1 MKRAKV
7 FLFLQIMKF
16 RLISL
21 SLMNM
26 NPKPFLFLVTTLSVL
41 FLSCCGKPSSEQG
54 FRDYDSILHNDTL
67 RVGTMYGSST
77 FFNLR
82 DEDMGFDY
90 ELIRKFTDDNGL
102 VLQLTIARSLPE
114 LTKLLDEGK
123 VDILAYRLAITNE
136 SKLKYLFTSNE
147 YLNSQ
152 VLVQRSGDS
161 SIHNVVD
168 LIGKTIDVNKGT
180 KYEERIRHLNEEL
193 GGGIHIRLVEDS
205 LGPDALIEQVSMDSI
220 DYTVCEKDI
229 ALLNRTYYNNIDC
242 SLDVSFQ
249 QRASWAVRKENVKLQ
264 EAVNKWFEESIKD
277 TYYKQLYDK
286 YFVQAKYFGAQMVTT
301 FGPNSKVPRGA
312 ISPYDAIFKSQAPK
326 IGWDWRL
333 LAAICFEESGFSNEV
348 TSWMGAIGVMQLMPR
363 TVRQLGYT
371 AEQMRNPSL
380 CIEASVKCLLEL
392 EKMFMIVPNPD
403 ERIKF
408 ILAAYNAGPGHVI
421 DARNLARKYGANPN
435 AWENN
440 VEHYLILKRER
451 EYYTDP
457 VVKSGYFRGERS
469 ARYVREV
476 ISTFHHFK
484 HR

>member
-1 MKRAKV
+1 MKHFTLIALS
-7 FLFLQIMKF
+7 FLLGA
-16 RLISL
+16 
-21 SLMNM
+21 
-26 NPKPFLFLVTTLSVL
+26 VL
-41 FLSCCGKPSSEQG
+41 FVSCGKTPENVG
-54 FRDYDSILHNDTL
+54 LRDYDSIVRSDTL

-90 ELIRKFTDDNGL
+90 ELIRKFADDQGL
-102 VLQLTIARSLPE
+102 VLQLTIAKSLPE
-114 LTKLLDEGK
+114 LTSLLDEGR

-136 SKLKYLFTSNE
+136 SKQKYLFTSNE

-152 VLVQRSGDS
+152 VLVQRSGNG

-168 LIGKTIDVNKGT
+168 LIGKTIVVNKGT

-193 GGGIHIRLVEDS
+193 GGGIEVRLAEDS
-205 LGPDALIEQVSMDSI
+205 IGPDALIERVSLDSI
-220 DYTVCEKDI
+220 DFTVCEKDI

-249 QRASWAVRKENVKLQ
+249 QRASWAVRKENAGLQ

-286 YFVQAKYFGAQMVTT
+286 YFVQAKYFGAQVTQT
-301 FGPNSKVPRGA
+301 FGPHRRMPRGA

-333 LAAICFEESGFSNEV
+333 LAAICFEESGFSSQV
-348 TSWMGAIGVMQLMPR
+348 TSWMGAIGVMQLMPK
-363 TVRQLGYT
+363 TARQFGY
-371 AEQMRNPSL
+371 EPEDMRKPEL
-380 CIEASVKCLLEL
+380 CIEASVKCLKSLDQT
-392 EKMFMIVPNPD
+392 FQVVPNPD

-421 DARNLARKYGANPN
+421 DARNLAKKYGANPN

-451 EYYTDP
+451 EFYTDP
-457 VVKSGYFRGERS
+457 VVRSGYFRGERS